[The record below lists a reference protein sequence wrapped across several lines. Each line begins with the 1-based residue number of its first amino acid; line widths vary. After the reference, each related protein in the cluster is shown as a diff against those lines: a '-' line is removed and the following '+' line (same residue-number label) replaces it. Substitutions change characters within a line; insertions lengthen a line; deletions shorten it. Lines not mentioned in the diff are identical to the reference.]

1 MIRNGTNQRLT
12 VGMVNGATISVTS
25 NMSAIAWSDGQDFVL
40 ASLGYSSIQQGGGA
54 NQGNNKI
61 YLGWNSA
68 TNHLRAQVD
77 STDIGD
83 IMTSAD
89 LARKRVVGGNL
100 NFYVAATGNDA
111 NDGLSPATAVRTI
124 QQAASLSFW
133 GYDFSNYNAVINIGP
148 GTYTDPVFIQG
159 MPLGCGA
166 IIFQGNPSNP
176 ASVVVNVTNGI
187 AFSMSLGV
195 FCTISG
201 MTISAS
207 GSSNLFV
214 SQGYGIAANQAW
226 VNVDHIVMGS
236 CQTSQWNS
244 WNAGV
249 ITANGAAVT
258 FAGTSGIGVGTNMG
272 SQIWLVN
279 STVTFAPGTSYTSG
293 WAYAQGGGT
302 ISLNNTSYVGSF
314 TGTRF
319 IASMGGIIGVAGAGI
334 NVIPGTLPGQSNP
347 LGWYG

>member
-1 MIRNGTNQRLT
+1 MTQ
-12 VGMVNGATISVTS
+12 
-25 NMSAIAWSDGQDFVL
+25 SAY
-40 ASLGYSSIQQGGGA
+40 ASLAARSTGFQSGIAQAVQLNKVWRQSSIMASMIGQFITDETGRNVVDDGTIPTIEA
-54 NQGNNKI
+54 NFIAAIQ
-61 YLGWNSA
+61 A
-68 TNHLRAQVD
+68 VT
-77 STDIGD
+77 
-83 IMTSAD
+83 
-89 LARKRVVGGNL
+89 RKKVVGNHL
-100 NFYVAATGNDA
+100 NFYVSATGNNA

-124 QQAASLSFW
+124 QQAATLSYW
-133 GYDFSNYNAVINIGP
+133 GYDFNNYNAIINIGP
-148 GTYTDPVFIQG
+148 GTYTDPVFVQG
-159 MPLGCGA
+159 MPLGCGQL
-166 IIFQGNPSNP
+166 IFQGNPSNP
-176 ASVVVNVTNGI
+176 ASVVVNVPNGI
-187 AFSMSLGV
+187 AFSISLGV

-249 ITANGAAVT
+249 ITANGAPVT
-258 FAGTSGIGVGTNMG
+258 FSGSSGIGAGTNLG

-279 STVTFAPGTSYTSG
+279 STVTFAPGTSYTTG
-293 WAYAQGGGT
+293 WAYAQGGAT
-302 ISLNNTSYVGSF
+302 ISLNNTSYTGSF

-319 IASMGGIIGVAGAGI
+319 LASICGIIGVAGAGI
-334 NVIPGTLPGQSNP
+334 NVIPGTLPGITHP